1 MRFVPVCC
9 PHCGLSFNVVI
20 SGRHRSARVDREA
33 WRGICPRAC
42 ESNEPRLC
50 SDFRAVVMSVLGEG
64 EMPVLVGENLPK
76 KHHRK
81 PGPGRG
87 HKGKM
92 IV

>member
-9 PHCGLSFNVVI
+9 PHCGLSFSVI
-20 SGRHRSARVDREA
+20 LSDRHRSARVDRGAWSKICLRASEA
-33 WRGICPRAC
+33 T
-42 ESNEPRLC
+42 EPRLC
-50 SDFRAVVMSVLGEG
+50 GDFRAVVMSVLSEG
-64 EMPVLVGENLPK
+64 ETPVLVGEKPPK